1 VATTYTKTTT
11 ISTTTAPNST
21 VEIPCGE
28 ASLIALSI
36 KGTFVGTL
44 IFEATIDGI
53 NYYATGGIIATNVAF
68 NTSQQTTTT
77 IPGDFFIPV
86 SAALSFRVRFSVYT
100 SGAAVVVLRA
110 EEATIPFNWSLVNT
124 VLTPSATLGAFTGT
138 HSLVSTA
145 TTNATSVKASSGT
158 IGTITLTNASAA
170 MKFFKL
176 YNKASAPVVGT
187 DTPVSIIGVPPTRT
201 IVIPFEQGLRL
212 TTGIAYA
219 LTGLMPIADTTALA
233 LNDMSVHINYI

>member
-1 VATTYTKTTT
+1 MSTTYTKVTTLA
-11 ISTTTAPNST
+11 TTTAPNST
-21 VEIPCGE
+21 AEIPCGE
-28 ASLIALSI
+28 AGVVAVSI

-44 IFEATIDGI
+44 QFEATIDGV
-53 NYYATGGIIATNVAF
+53 NYYACSGTVAGAVTGVANVP
-68 NTSQQTTTT
+68 STTAN
-77 IPGDFFIPV
+77 GDWFMPV
-86 SAALSFRVRFSVYT
+86 AAAVSFRVRFSAYT
-100 SGAAVVVLRA
+100 SGGAVVTLRA
-110 EEATIPFNWSLVNT
+110 DSSSIPLNWSTGQVT
-124 VLTPSATLGAFTGT
+124 TTPNPTLGGFNTY
-138 HSLVSTA
+138 HSLVSAA

-201 IVIPFEQGLRL
+201 IVIPFEQGMRL

-219 LTGLMPIADTTALA
+219 LTGLMPVADTTALA